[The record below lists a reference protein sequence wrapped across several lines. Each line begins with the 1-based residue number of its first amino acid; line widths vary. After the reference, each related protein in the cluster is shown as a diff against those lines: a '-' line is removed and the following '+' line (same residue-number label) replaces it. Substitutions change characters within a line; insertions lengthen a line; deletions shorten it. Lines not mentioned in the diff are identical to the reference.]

1 MTIVFSIN
9 YHTNWGQRLLVSGS
23 IAELGKNVPAKAV
36 PMEYVSNGEWRLVV
50 NVKKAT
56 TAFTYKYLIFNE
68 NTKTYTEEYMPTRTA
83 VLAEGSNTCLLDDT
97 WRSNGVDKTFY
108 SAAFTEG
115 LIARTTKAKKMAA
128 LTSPTTLLFS
138 ISAPRVA
145 NGYSLAIVG
154 SIKELGSWDEKKAL
168 VMSDEQFPL
177 WQVGIDATELMGVI
191 EYKYVIY
198 DTKNKR
204 VVTWEEG
211 ANRVIRAVD
220 IKGGMTYNR
229 NDEVFRY
236 GLAPWKC
243 TGVAIPV

>member
-23 IAELGKNVPAKAV
+23 IAELGKNVPTKAV

-68 NTKTYTEEYMPTRTA
+68 NTKTYTEEYMPERTA

-115 LIARTTKAKKMAA
+115 LISRTTKAKKMAA

-154 SIKELGSWDEKKAL
+154 NIK
-168 VMSDEQFPL
+168 
-177 WQVGIDATELMGVI
+177 
-191 EYKYVIY
+191 
-198 DTKNKR
+198 
-204 VVTWEEG
+204 
-211 ANRVIRAVD
+211 
-220 IKGGMTYNR
+220 
-229 NDEVFRY
+229 
-236 GLAPWKC
+236 
-243 TGVAIPV
+243 